1 MKIQNAFQVKL
12 TFLDYLL
19 FWVINNTIP
28 LAHTIEKLPLK

>member
-12 TFLDYLL
+12 TFLDYL

-28 LAHTIEKLPLK
+28 LAQTIEKLQLK